1 MYKKITYFVLIAIL
15 FFPFN
20 TFAIG
25 QCKIA
30 NWPDKELLNYIEN
43 IRKIV
48 SNTTSEI
55 ITVNPV
61 LDITKDYNKTS
72 AIVTWLY
79 NKSISWWWY
88 YSSWDYYIVAPLTS
102 KEIPYEIKRD
112 NILIEKE
119 IEGLSKFLN
128 KIISNWTSDIIIKN
142 TCKWV
147 KINNCSLN
155 NTSAKYIIWELLK
168 DTTSLSNMYK
178 LKILWKQSSENIKF
192 WWPKFNEIWNSYNPE
207 MVSVCSQEKG
217 MGKTISESI
226 ARITNITNNWTNWI
240 QLWKDAIDLMLWR
253 NINNYEETEKKILK
267 RELSRQGVKSSN
279 KAIIIW
285 NLEKYN
291 RQNWDWWAPE
301 KDNFI
306 EGSYNT
312 ITQNIWKQYNSFK
325 KDILSPFQKQNTTW
339 NTKQISK
346 SIKTLIDLWQ
356 KNDITTNIVT
366 RISEVYQ
373 NEAMFSRV
381 EDTNTQKLQWKLFSM
396 HINLLSAINKLNKLI
411 PISEKVCRAQDNW
424 NWLCTTK

>member
-1 MYKKITYFVLIAIL
+1 
-15 FFPFN
+15 
-20 TFAIG
+20 
-25 QCKIA
+25 
-30 NWPDKELLNYIEN
+30 
-43 IRKIV
+43 
-48 SNTTSEI
+48 
-55 ITVNPV
+55 
-61 LDITKDYNKTS
+61 
-72 AIVTWLY
+72 
-79 NKSISWWWY
+79 
-88 YSSWDYYIVAPLTS
+88 
-102 KEIPYEIKRD
+102 
-112 NILIEKE
+112 
-119 IEGLSKFLN
+119 
-128 KIISNWTSDIIIKN
+128 
-142 TCKWV
+142 
-147 KINNCSLN
+147 
-155 NTSAKYIIWELLK
+155 
-168 DTTSLSNMYK
+168 
-178 LKILWKQSSENIKF
+178 
-192 WWPKFNEIWNSYNPE
+192 

-356 KNDITTNIVT
+356 KNDIITNIVT